1 MILNCLAIDDEPLAL
16 NLIHK
21 FVQKIPYLKLIETYE
36 SAFDAVEILKKQAI
50 DLIFLDV
57 NMPDING
64 IQFIKSLAT
73 PPMLIITTAH
83 AKYALDGY
91 ELNAVDYLLK
101 PFAFER
107 FLKAVDKAY
116 GLKLLKTPQ
125 NLPET
130 EEKLA
135 QTAELN
141 TKPNFIFVKS
151 EHQFV
156 KIDLADI
163 IYIES
168 LKDYLKIHLES
179 QKTPIITLSTLKSF
193 ADQLNPQEFIRVH
206 RSYVVAMSK
215 IKSIRKSRLVAGQTE
230 IPIGEMYVDN
240 LFKKV
245 GLSES

>member
-1 MILNCLAIDDEPLAL
+1 MIINCIAIDDEPLAL
-16 NLIHK
+16 SLIHK
-21 FVQKIPYLKLIETYE
+21 FVQKIPYLKLLEVYE
-36 SAFDAVEILKKQAI
+36 SAFDAVEMLKKHSI

-64 IQFIKSLAT
+64 IQFIKNMVS

-83 AKYALDGY
+83 AKYALESY
-91 ELNAVDYLLK
+91 ELNAIDYLLK

-116 GLKLLKTPQ
+116 GLKLLKNPQ

-130 EEKLA
+130 EENSRQALEPA
-135 QTAELN
+135 TN
-141 TKPNFIFVKS
+141 PNFIFVKS

-156 KIDLADI
+156 KIDLVDI

-179 QKTPIITLSTLKSF
+179 QKNPVITLSTLKSF

-215 IKSIRKSRLVAGQTE
+215 IKSIRKSRLIAGQTE

-240 LFKKV
+240 LFKKI
-245 GLSES
+245 GLNES